1 MARREDDDE
10 DDEEVVSL
18 LVSLKIKETFSRG
31 SELVELESS
40 LQNS

>member
-10 DDEEVVSL
+10 DDVVSL